1 MNVDKVVDSTRN
13 TIDETTCTLTINWE
27 PHEGILVKTMNSFK
41 ILSLIFYW
49 QPNMHLNQLL
59 TTLHIITTHSSSHSN
74 RSPITPLHKIYN
86 PKK

>member
-27 PHEGILVKTMNSFK
+27 PHEGILVKIMNSFK

-49 QPNMHLNQLL
+49 QPIYASQS
-59 TTLHIITTHSSSHSN
+59 ITIYSN
-74 RSPITPLHKIYN
+74 RPTITPLHKIYK

>member
-27 PHEGILVKTMNSFK
+27 PHEGILVKIMNSFK

-49 QPNMHLNQLL
+49 LPIYASQSITNNFTYNHHALLQPLK
-59 TTLHIITTHSSSHSN
+59 SVSHH
-74 RSPITPLHKIYN
+74 TFT
-86 PKK
+86 

>member
-27 PHEGILVKTMNSFK
+27 PHEGILVKTMNSSK

-49 QPNMHLNQLL
+49 QPIYASQS
-59 TTLHIITTHSSSHSN
+59 ITIYSN
-74 RSPITPLHKIYN
+74 RSPIKPLHKIYN

>member
-27 PHEGILVKTMNSFK
+27 PHEGILVKIMNSFK

-49 QPNMHLNQLL
+49 QPIYASQS
-59 TTLHIITTHSSSHSN
+59 ITIYSN